1 MSLTRTNLATEHA
14 SDINTAGN
22 ANASRYPFFVLI
34 ASLTIVLSGQFADTA
49 LAQYK
54 TARRHDFKNARL
66 PAGTI
71 GKLVQQQH
79 PELIGVMQPVLI
91 KVPEGASVAVAEGAG
106 FSYGTVNATLA
117 SLQVGETYRL
127 KVSNIPNQYGDVYPT
142 IELIDRL
149 HPPPGKELR
158 YPIPIQ
164 LTEEELSMALRGKYV
179 TRVIYVEDPRRALA
193 VRDLPDS
200 QRYFEVM
207 SHEDPYRVAS
217 RLGRPVAILRM
228 GSVAPSSQGPS
239 AAFLFHSPPVERHA
253 MLVHQVPYVPS
264 KLDASELPAKPVERD
279 ELPKAGEQPQAP
291 EAPLTIRED
300 LPGKKDLP
308 DEPADETDPFI
319 DDDLPPVPDNEGTD
333 GAEDPDPF
341 SDLELS
347 DNPDPF
353 AETKD
358 AAVEDSSS
366 DDDEELL
373 DI

>member
-1 MSLTRTNLATEHA
+1 
-14 SDINTAGN
+14 
-22 ANASRYPFFVLI
+22 
-34 ASLTIVLSGQFADTA
+34 
-49 LAQYK
+49 
-54 TARRHDFKNARL
+54 
-66 PAGTI
+66 
-71 GKLVQQQH
+71 
-79 PELIGVMQPVLI
+79 
-91 KVPEGASVAVAEGAG
+91 
-106 FSYGTVNATLA
+106 
-117 SLQVGETYRL
+117 
-127 KVSNIPNQYGDVYPT
+127 
-142 IELIDRL
+142 
-149 HPPPGKELR
+149 
-158 YPIPIQ
+158 
-164 LTEEELSMALRGKYV
+164 
-179 TRVIYVEDPRRALA
+179 
-193 VRDLPDS
+193 
-200 QRYFEVM
+200 
-207 SHEDPYRVAS
+207 
-217 RLGRPVAILRM
+217 
-228 GSVAPSSQGPS
+228 
-239 AAFLFHSPPVERHA
+239 
-253 MLVHQVPYVPS
+253 VPYVPS